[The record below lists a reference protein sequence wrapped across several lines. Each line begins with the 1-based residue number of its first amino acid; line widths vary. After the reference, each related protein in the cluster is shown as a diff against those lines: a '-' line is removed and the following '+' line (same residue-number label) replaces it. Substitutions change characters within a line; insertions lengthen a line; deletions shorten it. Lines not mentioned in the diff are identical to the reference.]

1 MANSNKEDQK
11 LAKDN
16 HKDNQNAKTNGA
28 SNTAQPTDN
37 RPEFV
42 IQSVYVKDVS
52 FESPSTPA
60 IFKEQWHPDLNLQLQ
75 ASTNLLEENVHEVSL
90 AVTVTVKSNEK
101 IAFIAEV
108 KQSGIFTIKNFSPD
122 QLHAILGSVCP
133 GILYPY
139 ARERIANLVTGG
151 GFPQLALAPLD
162 FDALYHQQ
170 MAQQK
175 QSADATKIITEE
187 EQG

>member
-11 LAKDN
+11 LTKDN
-16 HKDNQNAKTNGA
+16 LKTKTNGA
-28 SNTAQPTDN
+28 SNNGPSIDN

-108 KQSGIFTIKNFSPD
+108 KQAGIFTVKNFPTD

-139 ARERIANLVTGG
+139 SRERIANLVTGG

-175 QSADATKIITEE
+175 QSADTKIIKEE
-187 EQG
+187 EQS